1 MKREM
6 PEAYNKIRLIQA
18 DGSLCL
24 YIDDTKI
31 KAIDGYRLE
40 GVNERVSK
48 LNITILTD
56 EILTIPKSLE
66 NLRNNEVLCDFN
78 QNGE

>member
-1 MKREM
+1 M

-31 KAIDGYRLE
+31 KAIEGYRLE
-40 GVNERVSK
+40 AVNDTISK
-48 LNITILTD
+48 LSITILTD

-66 NLRNNEVLCDFN
+66 NLRNNETLCDFN
-78 QNGE
+78 QNRE